1 MSTAMIKEL
10 LEAGAHFG
18 HQSHKWNPKMREFI
32 FDKRNGVHIINLE
45 KTAVLLEEACAFVT
59 NIVSRGSK
67 ILFVGTK
74 IQAKDVIQKIAEE
87 LEMPYVSERW
97 LGGML
102 TNLKTIRQSVE
113 KMNKYTKQ
121 ETDGVWNELTKK
133 EQSLLQKE
141 KLKLC
146 KYLSGVKDMRS
157 APDAILIVDPDNE
170 DIAVNEARRL
180 NIPIIAIL
188 DTNCDPDKINYC
200 VPSNDDSIKS
210 NSYILGKI
218 RDAAKKGMEVWIQNE
233 QIRKAREEEEK
244 KAAEAKKEE
253 QRKKAADAKKAKETA
268 EAEQKAKADAIIA
281 DLEKLEKQK

>member
-45 KTAVLLEEACAFVT
+45 KTAVLLEEACTFVT

-113 KMNKYTKQ
+113 KMNRYTKQ

-157 APDAILIVDPDNE
+157 VPDAILIVDPDNE

-218 RDAAKKGMEVWIQNE
+218 SEAAKKGMEVWIQNE
-233 QIRKAREEEEK
+233 QLRKTKEEEEK
-244 KAAEAKKEE
+244 KAVEAKKEK
-253 QRKKAADAKKAKETA
+253 QRKKAAEAKKAKETA

>member
-121 ETDGVWNELTKK
+121 ETDGVWNEMTKK

>member
-113 KMNKYTKQ
+113 KMNKYMKQ
-121 ETDGVWNELTKK
+121 EADGVWNELTKK

-157 APDAILIVDPDNE
+157 IPDAILVVDPDNE

-210 NSYILGKI
+210 NSYILEKI
-218 RDAAKKGMEVWIQNE
+218 KEAAKKGMEVWIQNE
-233 QIRKAREEEEK
+233 QVRKAKEEEEK

-253 QRKKAADAKKAKETA
+253 QKKKAAEAKKAKETA

>member
-45 KTAVLLEEACAFVT
+45 KTAILLQDACAFVT

-74 IQAKDVIQKIAEE
+74 IQAKDVIQQIAEE
-87 LEMPYVSERW
+87 LAMPYVSERW

-121 ETDGVWNELTKK
+121 EADGVWNELTKK

-157 APDAILIVDPDNE
+157 VPDAILIVDPDNE

-218 RDAAKKGMEVWIQNE
+218 KDAAKKGMEVWIQNE
-233 QIRKAREEEEK
+233 QIRKAKEEDEK
-244 KAAEAKKEE
+244 KAVEAKKEE